1 MSSSSIPGV
10 EDSSESAEI
19 SFALGLLRQTRHSI
33 NQIEGNNPERLEQRA
48 REMCEDNSDYHQSD
62 HYPVLTGMLSA
73 DLDQNRN
80 VAERS
85 GEKLERVIEILEEIE
100 EREA

>member
-19 SFALGLLRQTRHSI
+19 SFAIGLLRQTRHSI
-33 NQIEGNNPERLEQRA
+33 NQIERNNPERLEQRA
-48 REMCEDNSDYHQSD
+48 REMCEDSNSSD
-62 HYPVLTGMLSA
+62 HYPFLTGMLST
-73 DLDQNRN
+73 DLDQSRN
-80 VAERS
+80 IAERS

-100 EREA
+100 EREE